1 MDLVLEIAHPEDTH
15 KLIVCNAE
23 HEGAAD
29 VTVNSIAGFAQAG
42 VTEQSIARE
51 ASLAGTEIPGA
62 LNLPDFS
69 RTSSAVSLE
78 SGQPLR
84 IKTLDA
90 QWAYAA
96 SLPLPFVEGE
106 RGTAWIRISARVLK
120 GSAGFGILN
129 RSEKAFYARTT
140 LGPTMKFRDITL
152 KVEHPEDSRKLIIEN
167 DTPGG
172 GPADLLVSGV
182 SLIAP
187 RDSHMWKRLAS
198 KP

>member
-1 MDLVLEIAHPEDTH
+1 M
-15 KLIVCNAE
+15 CNAE

-42 VTEQSIARE
+42 VTEQSIARRHP
-51 ASLAGTEIPGA
+51 AGTEIPGA
-62 LNLPDFS
+62 LNLPGFFAHQFRGFLGIGPAITNQDAGCAMGLCGL
-69 RTSSAVSLE
+69 SAASICRRRAGDSLDSD
-78 SGQPLR
+78 SGQSLKRFGWFWNPELLR
-84 IKTLDA
+84 
-90 QWAYAA
+90 
-96 SLPLPFVEGE
+96 
-106 RGTAWIRISARVLK
+106 
-120 GSAGFGILN
+120 
-129 RSEKAFYARTT
+129 KAFYARTT